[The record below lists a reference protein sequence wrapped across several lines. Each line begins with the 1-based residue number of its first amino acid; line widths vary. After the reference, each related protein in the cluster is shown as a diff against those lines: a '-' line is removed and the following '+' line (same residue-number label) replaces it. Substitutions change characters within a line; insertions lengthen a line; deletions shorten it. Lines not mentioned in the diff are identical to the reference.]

1 MTDIPVDVLQ
11 TVADRLGG
19 SVPDATL
26 VCNILSLILLAQR
39 KRNAGAPTLKH
50 VLRHANGENRIVL
63 QVLHLYALEAT
74 DITALRALSPR
85 VLSLRFQF
93 TSPTNGD
100 LLGHGLLVIDLLHSA
115 VQRLPPMPTYSEPT
129 ARRQLTTPIDWT
141 NSSVHQDDRALV
153 MRVVDDVYNMHTVMP
168 MGITVSM
175 ETLDDVDYTR
185 SVTNKRKHDDDPVHD
200 DSDTTTQQA
209 APTVGYCIHFMGV
222 PSFDDT
228 YLAHMA
234 QKYATLWLGAAVLF
248 PHTRKHGEL
257 LVPAQLV
264 VSLRCQHA
272 LVQASQPR
280 AVCGAK
286 RLCKKIYTDQ

>member
-1 MTDIPVDVLQ
+1 MDVPHDVLQ
-11 TVADRLGG
+11 TVADRLNG
-19 SVPDATL
+19 SVTDATL
-26 VCNILSLILLAQR
+26 VCNILSLILIAQR
-39 KRNAGAPTLKH
+39 KRNTHAPTLKH

-63 QVLHLYALEAT
+63 QVLNLYALEAT
-74 DITALRALSPR
+74 DISALRALSHR

-93 TSPTNGD
+93 TSQANGD
-100 LLGHGLLVIDLLHSA
+100 LLGHGLLVVDLLHSA
-115 VQRLPPMPTYSEPT
+115 VPRVPPMPVYTEPA
-129 ARRQLTTPIDWT
+129 ARRALTTPIDWT
-141 NSSVHQDDRALV
+141 NSSVHADDRAMVL
-153 MRVVDDVYNMHTVMP
+153 RVVGDVYNMHHVMP

-175 ETLDDVDYTR
+175 ETLDDIDYTR
-185 SVTNKRKHDDDPVHD
+185 SVVSKRKRDDDEPQQD
-200 DSDTTTQQA
+200 ESDTTTQA
-209 APTVGYCIHFMGV
+209 APTVGYCLHFMGV
-222 PSFDDT
+222 PSFDDS

-234 QKYATLWLGAAVLF
+234 QKYATLWLGATVLF

-286 RLCKKIYTDQ
+286 RLCKKIYTEE